1 MSKPAKLHP
10 VQLVVQ
16 CAILL
21 AAGLLISCAGC
32 RDDQAVN
39 VQLYTHV
46 PANRNP
52 LQLDIQAQVTGPL
65 DGLHF
70 KWFSVSGECAPQ
82 KSDSPTTSF
91 TFAEN
96 VAHDRVSLEVWRD
109 NECVARTSVD
119 VAVDPNLARHQVE
132 QMVGVQIRITNVPPY
147 DAYGGSAT
155 HADIA
160 GTVSGAYMPDYKVV
174 TYTRVANTWYIQPE
188 ANSMHDLTDQG
199 TWTTWTHTGSSY
211 AALLV
216 KPGYEPF
223 PRLQLLPPINGDV
236 VAQSVV
242 KGKKVVAPAAAT
254 VEDE

>member
-1 MSKPAKLHP
+1 MHKPATFHP
-10 VQLVVQ
+10 IQLVFQ

-21 AAGLLISCAGC
+21 AAGLLIGCAGC
-32 RDDQAVN
+32 RDQEAVT

-46 PANRNP
+46 PADRNP

-65 DGLHF
+65 EGLHF
-70 KWFSVSGECAPQ
+70 KWFSVSGECSPQ
-82 KSDSPTTSF
+82 NSDSPTTAF
-91 TFAEN
+91 TFADN

-109 NECVARTSVD
+109 NACVARANVD
-119 VAVDPNLARHQVE
+119 VTVDPAMARRQAE
-132 QMVGVQIRITNVPPY
+132 LTMGVQVKITNVPPY
-147 DAYGGSAT
+147 DQYGGSAT

-174 TYTRVANTWYIQPE
+174 TYTRVGDTWYIQPE

-216 KPGYEPF
+216 RPGYEPF
-223 PRLQLLPPINGDV
+223 PRLQLLPPISGDV

-242 KGKKVVAPAAAT
+242 KGKK
-254 VEDE
+254 